1 MQPATNI
8 NDFIRSLPRITHIW
22 DVFYDGQYRGTVRA
36 YRERDAYGYLPASKF
51 PDRSKIRL
59 ENGRIHGVESK

>member
-1 MQPATNI
+1 MHV
-8 NDFIRSLPRITHIW
+8 NDFLRSLPRVMHIW

-36 YRERDAYGYLPASKF
+36 YNEWSAYSFLPGTKF

-59 ENGRIHGVESK
+59 ENGRIHMPEKSK